1 MRLTVIG
8 AGDAF
13 NSSGRGHACYL
24 VQSSGAGNLMV
35 DFGATALQG
44 VRRAGIEPAVIDGVA
59 FTHLHGD
66 HIGGFPFLVIDALF
80 NRAQRRAFEVLGP
93 QLTAATLQQ
102 LMQITYGDLV
112 HELPKVAGSMR
123 ELAPGEH
130 TEFLG
135 YRIEGFAADH
145 MAPPHRP
152 LCLRVTAPNGKSV
165 AFSGDTKPCAG
176 LTAAADGVDL
186 LIAECTR
193 MAAPAGSH
201 CTWNDWAMMSTSM
214 RARRLMLTHL
224 GADVRAQVA
233 NLHAPRPIEFA
244 DDGMV
249 VELG

>member
-8 AGDAF
+8 SGDAF

-24 VQSSGAGNLMV
+24 VQSSGAGNLMI
-35 DFGATALQG
+35 DFGATALMS
-44 VRRAGIEPAVIDGVA
+44 VRRAGIEPALIDGVA

-66 HIGGFPFLVIDALF
+66 HFGGFPFLVIDALY

-93 QLTAATLQQ
+93 QLTAATLHE
-102 LMQITYGDLV
+102 LMRITYGDVV

-145 MAPPHRP
+145 MPPPHRP
-152 LCLRVTAPNGKSV
+152 LCLRVTSPDGKSI

-176 LTAAADGVDL
+176 LTAAADGVEL
-186 LIAECTR
+186 LVAECTR

-201 CTWNDWAMMSTSM
+201 CTWNDWAMMSPSL
-214 RARRLMLTHL
+214 RAGRVLLTHL
-224 GADVRAQVA
+224 GADVRAQLA
-233 NLHAPRPIEFA
+233 SSQTPRPIELA
-244 DDGMV
+244 DDGMIID
-249 VELG
+249 LG